1 MLLQAIA
8 GELVSEYNHEKSLFL
23 VCLSAF
29 LYPWGIVSSLR
40 SKAGRGRNTDIT
52 ERPKGTSCEQSKHRL
67 VEGVSTVGWGS
78 AQKFFLPHLWKE
90 ISKTLHL
97 WSFNRQRMK
106 WYTWLI
112 LISHHFFVSG
122 SHERLAQLHE
132 SRTEEGVEGERI
144 QQTKREKTRKQQ
156 CWFVVSSSPS
166 T

>member
-67 VEGVSTVGWGS
+67 VEGVSTVGVGFS
-78 AQKFFLPHLWKE
+78 SEVLFTSSLEGNIKDPPPVIVQSTAYEVIHLAY
-90 ISKTLHL
+90 SDFTSLL
-97 WSFNRQRMK
+97 RF
-106 WYTWLI
+106 
-112 LISHHFFVSG
+112 G
-122 SHERLAQLHE
+122 E
-132 SRTEEGVEGERI
+132 SRKTCSTPWKPNRGGGRRRTHTADKAGED
-144 QQTKREKTRKQQ
+144 QKATVLVCCFQL
-156 CWFVVSSSPS
+156 P
-166 T
+166 